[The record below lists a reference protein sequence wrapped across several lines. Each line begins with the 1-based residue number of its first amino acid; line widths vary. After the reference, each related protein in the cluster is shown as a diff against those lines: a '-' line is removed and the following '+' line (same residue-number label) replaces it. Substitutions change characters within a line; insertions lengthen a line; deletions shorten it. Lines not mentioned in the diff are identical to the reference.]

1 MDEDQEREPSFW
13 SGVPRPFMLPDRVPL
28 DARRGRLALLALSA
42 VATAGVL
49 ELSLRA
55 LGSDAARPTG
65 YAPVNTDRRFGRPRN
80 ARGYRD
86 AERRLEKPAGTRRL
100 IVLGDSFAWG
110 ASIEYED
117 TWAQRLERGLVR
129 RRGERWEAVNLALP
143 GLGASDYAAQLPAE
157 AMAYA
162 PDVVIVGWVLND
174 AETKEQM
181 IARERAYVERE
192 RQPASPFDSSALFRF
207 VRKRLQ
213 ATRDARERIAYHR
226 RLYGDSDPG
235 WQQARRSLKTIGAL
249 CRERGVPWIVAV
261 FPLFGN
267 PLDERYPFADVH
279 ARVAQAAAESGARA
293 VDLLPSY
300 RGLRSEVLVVNAL
313 DEHPNEIAHRIA
325 ASVLLRALDEVVTE
339 STR

>member
-1 MDEDQEREPSFW
+1 MAGDS
-13 SGVPRPFMLPDRVPL
+13 
-28 DARRGRLALLALSA
+28 RRGRLALLALSA
-42 VATAGVL
+42 LATLGGL

-55 LGSDAARPTG
+55 LAPDAPRPTG
-65 YAPVNTDRRFGRPRN
+65 YAPVNTDLRFGRPRN

-86 AERRLEKPAGTRRL
+86 AERTLEKPAGTRRL
-100 IVLGDSFAWG
+100 LVLGDSFAWG

-129 RRGERWEAVNLALP
+129 RHGERWQAVNLALP
-143 GLGASDYAAQLPAE
+143 GLGAGDYAAQLPAE

-181 IARERAYVERE
+181 KARERAYLERE
-192 RQPASPFDSSALFRF
+192 RRPASPLEASALFRF
-207 VRKRLQ
+207 VRQRLQ
-213 ATRDARERIAYHR
+213 ASQDARERIAYHR
-226 RLYGDSDPG
+226 RLYQDSDPG
-235 WQQARRSLKTIGAL
+235 WQQARRSLKAIGAL

-267 PLDERYPFADVH
+267 PIDERYPFAEVH
-279 ARVAQAAAESGARA
+279 ARVAQAAAESGARV

-300 RGLRSEVLVVNAL
+300 RGLRPEVLVVNGPL

-325 ASVLLRALDEVVTE
+325 AGVLLRALDDVVTE